1 MASDPTKPL
10 LRLES
15 QPQTDRPI
23 GQPRVIPRPQPFPQA
38 DQTAKFGPKFN
49 RLAQLLDKD
58 ASGIELRGD
67 PSGMAPERLLVF
79 EVRGSIATFAA
90 AIRNVPGLELVDEEE
105 LSGDAIDSAP
115 VAYLMVPDIRALRDL
130 EGFWQRWQRG
140 ELVRGET
147 AWRDV
152 FGMLRDLRP
161 WGPSDRVQLDDIG
174 GLAEEIDGRGA
185 DEMVFIEI
193 ELIFRGTERV
203 AAEQEQEVTTAIVA
217 RGGRVVSRARIESIA
232 YHALLVELSVRYVIE
247 IIERSPEGI
256 AGLDAVM
263 HIRPQSAVT
272 ELRVEDFSDSDPTAR
287 RPQLGSPILAL
298 LDGVPVAAHNLLA
311 EHVVVDDQFQLEQS
325 TPVAE
330 RLHGTAMASLI
341 IHGDRNRPE
350 APLPRQIHVVPVLGS
365 KDLFPPNRLIIDL
378 IYSAVVRMR
387 DGRQATA
394 TDVIL
399 VNVSLGN
406 RRRPFHGQM
415 SPWAR
420 LLDRLAYQY
429 GILFLVSAGNHVQ
442 PFPVA
447 AFANRMNFEDAEA
460 EDRSAGVM
468 RALGGVVAD
477 RRLLAPAETLN
488 GVTVGASNDDYVSV
502 AHRAGARANIDP
514 FPNLRNA
521 NPSSALGPG
530 FALSVKPDILMP
542 GAREHLRVVS
552 SGLKIEVEPGAAN
565 RSAGLKVAAP
575 PLQGRE
581 NIDGFT
587 NGSSAATA
595 LASRTAHRIHDALEG
610 AYGDLFTQ
618 MSRQERAVLLKALL
632 VHPAK
637 WPNDAV
643 SLIRNTIGPSEGKY
657 HSRQKDNI
665 RRFLGFGFVDGDDA
679 VACLDDRATFWAS
692 GSLDGDK
699 IATISMPIP
708 MSIGG
713 QPRPHSVSATLAW
726 FTPVSPGRKSYRS
739 VRLKVLEP
747 MGSDNLRVKAVS
759 NQPDGN
765 QTNRGTLFMRTWSGT
780 KAPIVNANGT
790 MDFIVQRDPD
800 QGGVIDDRIPFAL
813 AITLTMPGIIQ
824 IYEEARARVPVQPR
838 QQVLA

>member
-15 QPQTDRPI
+15 QPQIDRPI

-49 RLAQLLDKD
+49 RLAQILDRD
-58 ASGIELRGD
+58 SSGIEMRGD

-79 EVRGSIATFAA
+79 EVRGSVAAFAA

-105 LSGDAIDSAP
+105 LSGDGVDSAP
-115 VAYLMVPDIRALRDL
+115 VAYLMVPDMRALRNL
-130 EGFWQRWQRG
+130 EGLWQRWQRG

-152 FGMLRDLRP
+152 FGMLRDLRT
-161 WGPSDRVQLDDIG
+161 WGPADRVQLDDIH

-185 DEMVFIEI
+185 DDVVLIEVELVFRANDRIA
-193 ELIFRGTERV
+193 T
-203 AAEQEQEVTTAIVA
+203 EQEQEVIAAIAA
-217 RGGRVVSRARIESIA
+217 RGGRGVSRVRIESIA
-232 YHALLVELSVRYVIE
+232 YHALLVELSVRFVVE
-247 IIERSPEGI
+247 IIERAPVGI
-256 AGLDAVM
+256 AGLDSVM

-272 ELRVEDFSDSDPTAR
+272 ELKVEDFSDSEAFDR

-311 EHVVVDDQFQLEQS
+311 AHIIVDDQFQLEHA
-325 TPVAE
+325 TPVAD

-341 IHGDRNRPE
+341 LHGDRNRPD
-350 APLPRQIHVVPVLGS
+350 ASLPRQIHLVPVLGV

-387 DGRQATA
+387 DGQQATA
-394 TDVIL
+394 PDVIL
-399 VNVSLGN
+399 INVSLGN

-447 AFANRMNFEDAEA
+447 AFASRMTFEDAAA
-460 EDRSAGVM
+460 EGRSVGVM
-468 RALGGVVAD
+468 RALGSIVAD

-488 GVTVGASNDDYVSV
+488 GVTVGASNDDYVS
-502 AHRAGARANIDP
+502 AIHRAGARANIDP
-514 FPNLRNA
+514 YPNLRTA

-552 SGLKIEVEPGAAN
+552 SGSRIEVEPGAAN

-581 NIDGFT
+581 NVDGFT

-610 AYGDLFTQ
+610 AYGELFTRL
-618 MSRQERAVLLKALL
+618 SRLERAVLLKALL

-637 WPNDAV
+637 WPDDAAA
-643 SLIRNTIGPSEGKY
+643 LIRSIIGPPEGKY
-657 HSRQKDNI
+657 HARQKDNI

-679 VACLDDRATFWAS
+679 VACVDDRATFWAT

-699 IATISMPIP
+699 IATVSMPVP
-708 MSIGG
+708 LAIGG
-713 QPRPHSVSATLAW
+713 QPRQHSVSATLAW
-726 FTPVSPGRKSYRS
+726 FTPVSPGRRSYRS

-747 MGSDNLRVKAVS
+747 VGLDSLRVKAHS

-765 QTNRGTLFMRTWSGT
+765 QTNRGTVFMRTWSGS
-780 KAPIVNANGT
+780 KAPIVNANAT

-800 QGGVIDDRIPFAL
+800 QGGAIDESIPFGL
-813 AITLTMPGIIQ
+813 AITLTMPGIVQ
-824 IYEEARARVPVQPR
+824 IYQEARARVPIKPR
-838 QQVLA
+838 QPVPV